1 MIREATAKLMNHQ
14 DLTQEE
20 TCTVIDEMMDGKT
33 TPVQTAAF
41 LTALQCKKATV
52 TEILACATSMRNHA
66 TPLDAGQ
73 GLLEIVGTGGDHSN
87 SFNISTTSSFVCA
100 AGGCRVAKHGNRAA
114 SSRSGAADVLEALGV
129 HLGAGPEECLRHMN
143 HAGFCFLF
151 AQTYHKAMKH
161 VGPVRKEMG
170 QATVFNLLGPLTN
183 PARAD
188 HQVLGVYAAD
198 LVEPMAHVLH
208 GLGVQRGLSVYGT
221 DGFDEI
227 SASAPTLVCEFK
239 GDTFTTYTITPEQ
252 FGLTR
257 GTRAELVGGTPRE
270 NAAIT
275 RGILSGQIR
284 GTKRNAVLL
293 NAGAGLYVAGRTA
306 TLADGV
312 ALAAALI
319 DSGKALASLDQ
330 YVALSQGA

>member
-114 SSRSGAADVLEALGV
+114 SSRSGCTGSL
-129 HLGAGPEECLRHMN
+129 
-143 HAGFCFLF
+143 
-151 AQTYHKAMKH
+151 
-161 VGPVRKEMG
+161 
-170 QATVFNLLGPLTN
+170 
-183 PARAD
+183 
-188 HQVLGVYAAD
+188 
-198 LVEPMAHVLH
+198 
-208 GLGVQRGLSVYGT
+208 
-221 DGFDEI
+221 
-227 SASAPTLVCEFK
+227 
-239 GDTFTTYTITPEQ
+239 
-252 FGLTR
+252 
-257 GTRAELVGGTPRE
+257 
-270 NAAIT
+270 
-275 RGILSGQIR
+275 
-284 GTKRNAVLL
+284 
-293 NAGAGLYVAGRTA
+293 GRTPGCR
-306 TLADGV
+306 TGRM
-312 ALAAALI
+312 LAAYEPRRLLFPLCP
-319 DSGKALASLDQ
+319 D
-330 YVALSQGA
+330 LSQGHEARRPCTQGNGPGDGL